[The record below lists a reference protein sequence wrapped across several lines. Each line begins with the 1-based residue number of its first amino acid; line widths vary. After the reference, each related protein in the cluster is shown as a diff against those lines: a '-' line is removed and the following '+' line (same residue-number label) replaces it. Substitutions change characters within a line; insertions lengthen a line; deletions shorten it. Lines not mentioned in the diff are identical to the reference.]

1 MPSEAQGVPSRQF
14 GLLWE
19 CRHVPGSKKQ
29 QSAQEVHSG
38 LGTKGGGDKQG
49 LQMVVPWGP

>member
-1 MPSEAQGVPSRQF
+1 MPSEAQGVPSRRS

-19 CRHVPGSKKQ
+19 CRHVPGSKEL

-38 LGTKGGGDKQG
+38 LETEGGHDKQG
-49 LQMVVPWGP
+49 LESVVPWGP